1 MVTRRSRW
9 SGRATLAAAV
19 GIVVVVALDAVRATP
34 AARTDARPNVVV
46 VLVDDM
52 GWSDIGPYGGEIPTP
67 NLDALAGRG
76 VRFTQFYSTPRCSPT
91 RASLLTGLYPHQ
103 AGMGHLDNVIRPRSS
118 GTTGRLNDRS
128 VTIAEVL
135 REAGYFTAMS
145 GKWHL
150 GQDNGSPP
158 WQRGFD
164 RVLSL
169 RAGGMYFPNQNFR
182 GGGDALTARA
192 REPLYLDGTPT
203 PRDAAVFGDNWYA
216 TYLWTDFGLRFIDE
230 ARKANKPFFLYL
242 PYNAPHFPLMAPAEV
257 IARHRGRYKAGWDRL
272 REARYRRQIAMGLI
286 DGRWPL
292 SPRDP
297 ASPAWESLTDD
308 AKDRFDHLMA
318 VYAAMIEA
326 IDTSIGRLVKEL
338 EARGALD
345 NTLILFLSDNGA
357 NAETGPDGRFN
368 GDPPGGP
375 NSNLYLGM
383 NWATL
388 GSTPFRRFKHFTHE
402 GGIAVPLIAHW
413 PRGIPARRRNA
424 LVREPA
430 HLVDVM
436 PTILEVAGAAYP
448 REFRGQAIQAME
460 GVSLRPA
467 LAGRA
472 LARTQPLF
480 WEHEGN
486 RAVRSGKWKLVSAY
500 PKAWELYDMTADR
513 VERNDLAASRPDLV
527 RTLATAWD
535 AWAARADVDP
545 WTGPPRLP
553 WGDDAPPASAVQEVG
568 ARRTGSDVT
577 SPEVAAD
584 RRVTFRLRAPE
595 AKAVKVSGDFGAD
608 ADMQRSDDGVWT
620 VTVGPLDPET
630 YVYFFTVDGVPAD
643 RPQQPAGEDRLR
655 HHDDEQPAHRARR
668 QAGVLRRAGRAS
680 RRDPDAALQVAIE
693 RRDARADGLRAAG
706 LRPDAKPAL
715 SGPLPAARVRE
726 RSAFVAPLR
735 PGERHPRQP
744 ARATGD
750 RALPRGHAA
759 GLRRR
764 ARQRGWTGIAPPGA
778 DGPRGDPALYQRD
791 LLEDIIPMI
800 DGTYRTIADRR
811 HRAIIGFSMG
821 GGQAGRFGLR
831 HLQTFSH
838 VGVMSAGLGGGGS
851 ATAPG
856 SGSDRIAGGGPGED
870 EQADRSAVDRVRQG

>member
-1 MVTRRSRW
+1 
-9 SGRATLAAAV
+9 
-19 GIVVVVALDAVRATP
+19 
-34 AARTDARPNVVV
+34 
-46 VLVDDM
+46 
-52 GWSDIGPYGGEIPTP
+52 
-67 NLDALAGRG
+67 
-76 VRFTQFYSTPRCSPT
+76 
-91 RASLLTGLYPHQ
+91 
-103 AGMGHLDNVIRPRSS
+103 MGHLDNVVRPGSS
-118 GTTGRLNDRS
+118 GTTGRLSDRS

-135 REAGYFTAMS
+135 RAAGYFTAMS

-216 TYLWTDFGLRFIDE
+216 TDLWTDFGLRFIDD

-242 PYNAPHFPLMAPAEV
+242 PYNAPHFPLMAPADV

-326 IDTSIGRLVKEL
+326 IDTSIGRLVKGL

-345 NTLILFLSDNGA
+345 NTLILFMSDNGA
-357 NAETGPDGRFN
+357 NAETGPDGRFD

-375 NSNLYLGM
+375 DSNLYLGM

-436 PTILEVAGAAYP
+436 PTILEVAGATYP
-448 REFRGQAIQAME
+448 REFRGQAIQPME

-472 LARTQPLF
+472 LARMQPLF

-486 RAVRSGKWKLVSAY
+486 RAVRSGKWKLVSTY
-500 PKAWELYDMTADR
+500 PKEWELYDMTADR
-513 VERNDLAASRPDLV
+513 VERNDLAARRPDLV

-535 AWAARADVDP
+535 AWAARANVDP
-545 WTGPPRLP
+545 WAGPPRLP
-553 WGDDAPPASAVQEVG
+553 WGDDAPPASAVQ
-568 ARRTGSDVT
+568 R
-577 SPEVAAD
+577 
-584 RRVTFRLRAPE
+584 
-595 AKAVKVSGDFGAD
+595 
-608 ADMQRSDDGVWT
+608 
-620 VTVGPLDPET
+620 
-630 YVYFFTVDGVPAD
+630 
-643 RPQQPAGEDRLR
+643 
-655 HHDDEQPAHRARR
+655 
-668 QAGVLRRAGRAS
+668 
-680 RRDPDAALQVAIE
+680 
-693 RRDARADGLRAAG
+693 
-706 LRPDAKPAL
+706 
-715 SGPLPAARVRE
+715 
-726 RSAFVAPLR
+726 
-735 PGERHPRQP
+735 
-744 ARATGD
+744 
-750 RALPRGHAA
+750 
-759 GLRRR
+759 
-764 ARQRGWTGIAPPGA
+764 
-778 DGPRGDPALYQRD
+778 
-791 LLEDIIPMI
+791 
-800 DGTYRTIADRR
+800 
-811 HRAIIGFSMG
+811 
-821 GGQAGRFGLR
+821 
-831 HLQTFSH
+831 
-838 VGVMSAGLGGGGS
+838 
-851 ATAPG
+851 
-856 SGSDRIAGGGPGED
+856 
-870 EQADRSAVDRVRQG
+870 